1 MKYRKIILYI
11 LISYSLSYTLDFIS
25 YSLYSTYSGYEV
37 VMLQMVWGFIR
48 MYIPF
53 IASYVVISLYTP
65 YSFRMKFKEY
75 INLGNKAVVWF
86 LTAPALIY
94 IPLFIT
100 IFSSKYLLTIDLLQ
114 YILKPVEEFPISPD
128 IIILITFIGG
138 YIAALSIN
146 SIYALGEEVGWRGF
160 LFEELYD
167 RSNIIYSGV
176 IIGLIWG
183 FWHTPIILLPA
194 RNMLMSLGV
203 LALYIIWII
212 PVALVMNVM
221 RLWGDSIL
229 PAISLHGAINAL
241 WGITNVVNYFEDFGN
256 YVKIY
261 LIGIFAWLLTFIVLY
276 FLYLRYTE

>member
-1 MKYRKIILYI
+1 
-11 LISYSLSYTLDFIS
+11 
-25 YSLYSTYSGYEV
+25 V
-37 VMLQMVWGFIR
+37 VLQMVWGFIR

-53 IASYVVISLYTP
+53 LSSYIVISLYTP
-65 YSFRMKFKEY
+65 YSFKMKFKEY
-75 INLGNKAVVWF
+75 INLGDKAIIWF
-86 LTAPALIY
+86 LAAPILIY
-94 IPLFIT
+94 IPLVIT
-100 IFSSKYLLTIDLLQ
+100 IISSKYLLNIDLLQ
-114 YILKPVEEFPISPD
+114 YILKPAEELPISPD
-128 IIILITFIGG
+128 ILILITLIGG

-167 RSNIIYSGV
+167 GSNIIYSGV

-194 RNMLMSLGV
+194 KNMLMALGV

-221 RLWGDSIL
+221 RVWSNTIL
-229 PAISLHGAINAL
+229 PAIYLCGAINAL
-241 WGITNVVNYFEDFGN
+241 WGITSVVNYFEDFSN

-261 LIGIFAWLLTFIVLY
+261 LIGILAWLLTFIILY
-276 FLYLRYTE
+276 SLYIKHVE